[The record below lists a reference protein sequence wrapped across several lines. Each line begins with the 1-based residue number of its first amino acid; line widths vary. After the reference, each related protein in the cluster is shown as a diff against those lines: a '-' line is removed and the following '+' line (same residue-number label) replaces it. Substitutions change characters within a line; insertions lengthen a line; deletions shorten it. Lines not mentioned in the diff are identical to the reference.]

1 MSEYKVSVIVPVYK
15 VEQYLRQCMD
25 SLVGQTLQEI
35 EIVAVNDGSPDN
47 SLQILEEYQIK
58 YPQKVRVF
66 SIENQGVS
74 HARNYGFSLSRGEYI
89 LFVDSDDFL
98 EKDAC
103 RKLYEKAVAHGNDLI
118 LFGRYHLRGD
128 KI

>member
-89 LFVDSDDFL
+89 LFVASDDFL